1 MSHTVKLAAL
11 VLALA
16 ASVAGAEETKKADP
30 VAHAWQ
36 IIDEAT
42 KSGDA
47 AKRREIATAAS
58 LGGPREKVFA
68 YLGAAISDKELEV
81 RLAACASLA
90 SLKDKRSLTPL
101 RRGLADPTPEVAFCS
116 AQALW
121 LLGDPAGREVLLA
134 VLGGGTATG
143 SSYVS
148 KQSHEAMST
157 LKSPRGLFSAAA
169 RVGVMVAPVPGLG
182 VGIASV
188 QGLTKDQSASGRAM
202 AALAFAGATD
212 AESLQALR
220 AALKDKDVAVRAAAV
235 HALALRNDPKVLPDL
250 APLLDDDKDAV
261 RLRAAVAYLRLMQ
274 VKQEGKA
281 RRGRT
286 GAGGGR

>member
-1 MSHTVKLAAL
+1 MRHGIKLTTA

-16 ASVAGAEETKKADP
+16 GTLAWAGEAKKADP

-42 KSGDA
+42 KSSDA
-47 AKRREIATAAS
+47 AKRREIVTAAS

-68 YLGAAISDKELEV
+68 YLGAAVSDKELEV

-90 SLKDKRSLTPL
+90 SLKDKRSIPPL
-101 RRGLADPTPEVAFCS
+101 KRALEDPTPEMAFCS

-121 LLGDPAGREVLLA
+121 LLGDPAGREVLLS
-134 VLGGGTATG
+134 VLGGGKATG
-143 SSYVS
+143 SSYAS
-148 KQSHEAMST
+148 KQKSEAMST
-157 LKSPRGLFSAAA
+157 LKSPKGLFSTVA
-169 RVGVMVAPVPGLG
+169 RVGVAVAPVPGLG

-188 QGLTKDQSASGRAM
+188 QGLTKDQSASGRAL
-202 AALAFAGATD
+202 AALAFSSATD
-212 AESLQALR
+212 AESLEALR

-235 HALALRNDPKVLPDL
+235 HALALRNDPKALPDL
-250 APLLDDDKDAV
+250 APLLDDDKDPV
-261 RLRAAVAYLRLMQ
+261 RFRAAVAYLRLTQ

-281 RRGRT
+281 R
-286 GAGGGR
+286 